1 MTQRD
6 SETARRPPGGVMK
19 WLVLPVVL
27 LCAVSAANAQ
37 TGSPVEGGPAP
48 PVEKAEAP
56 QTPAQDSTDGFRV
69 GGFTF
74 RVGGRVKLDIIKD
87 FDAITSEDSF
97 DPRTIVLPEVDGSNS
112 SIHARETR
120 LYLDIRGPFEGREL
134 RMYVETDFYGSGS
147 TIRLRH
153 AYGSYGGLLAGQTWS
168 TFVDDDNFPNTID
181 FESPTAFPQVR
192 QAQARYTFTLN
203 DKASWAVAVEDNKS
217 SIENPEVPGKAE
229 YPSPDLATRIRFRG
243 ERGHVFASAF
253 LGKGRYRPTVGDA
266 DNVTLWGSLLSARL
280 KTFGSDYVYGQ
291 FTFGDGVGRYRGGV
305 TAVPDT
311 TGQLRAVGVTALMG
325 GYEHYWSSRATSNVV
340 YSRAQTEDQDYY
352 ADTFNKQID
361 YAAFNFIYWF
371 LPNRAWAGVEY
382 LYGQRE
388 VFGGDQGSANRLQFA
403 VRFNLP

>member
-1 MTQRD
+1 MTQRER
-6 SETARRPPGGVMK
+6 ETPRRPPGGAMK
-19 WLVLPVVL
+19 WLVLVVL
-27 LCAVSAANAQ
+27 LYAASAANAQ
-37 TGSPVEGGPAP
+37 TPAPADSGPAAPATEEPAAQAAQP
-48 PVEKAEAP
+48 P
-56 QTPAQDSTDGFRV
+56 TPDGFTL

-74 RVGGRVKLDIIKD
+74 RPGGRIKLDIIRD

-97 DPRTIVLPEVDGSNS
+97 DPRTIVLPSTDGSNS

-120 LYLDIRGPFEGREL
+120 LFLDMRGPVEGREL
-134 RMYVETDFYGSGS
+134 RMYVEGDFYGSSS
-147 TIRLRH
+147 TFRLRQ
-153 AYGSYGGLLAGQTWS
+153 AYGSWGGLLAGQTWS
-168 TFVDDDNFPNTID
+168 TFVDEDNFPNTID

-217 SIENPEVPGKAE
+217 SIENPEVPGRAE

-340 YSRAQTEDQDYY
+340 YSRAQAEDQDYY
-352 ADTFNKQID
+352 ADTFNQQID

-382 LYGQRE
+382 LYGRRE
-388 VFGGDQGSANRLQFA
+388 VFSGDDGDANRLQFA
-403 VRFNLP
+403 IRFNLP